1 VNKSLNTTR
10 KHFDEMMA
18 SKPKAELSDF
28 DGKMGRRDKVITKL
42 LHNYKVNKKSCLDI
56 GPGTGRWIK
65 FLKNHEAFLVDGA
78 DLSKVVLEKCEKL
91 CNNIYDTD
99 LEHEKINTEDDK
111 YDIILCLMVLEH
123 IKSPDNLIKE
133 IIRVSKNGSLV
144 IFSIPNIISFVSRLR
159 IILGQLPLAIKQD
172 KTHIK
177 FYRKAELKNLFKN
190 YNQKVSVHPTS
201 FSINPFNTKSFRVR
215 SNRILAALDDHIL
228 FSLKI
233 KK

>member
-1 VNKSLNTTR
+1 MSNINQN
-10 KHFDEMMA
+10 HFDEIMA

-28 DGKMGRRDKVITKL
+28 DGKMGRRDRVITKL
-42 LHNYKVNKKSCLDI
+42 LDNYKVNNKSCLDI
-56 GPGTGRWIK
+56 GPGSGRWIT
-65 FLKNHEAFLVDGA
+65 FLKNHEASLVDGA
-78 DLSKVVLEKCEKL
+78 DLSKVVLDKCKKL
-91 CNNIYDTD
+91 CNNIYDVD
-99 LEHEKINTEDDK
+99 LEYEKLKTRDDK